1 MLFAA
6 YFFEVRMKKVLAFL
20 RSMKFGIILLGLI
33 AALSVVGS
41 IIPQNSDAMTY
52 VRAYPNFYQIIFTLK
67 LNDVFNSWY
76 FNLVT
81 VLLCINLIMCSIVR
95 FTSIPSQEQEEQ
107 RALNAKT
114 AVPLT
119 EKQRE
124 DVIAELERMRCRKKE
139 ENGVRVYS
147 KNRIGSYG
155 TFLTHLGILLT
166 VVFWAAAMKLPTV
179 IDRTCYPLESIT
191 LEDGTDIY
199 VKDFS
204 ITDDEG
210 KLDYKSHIEVTLPD
224 GRTSEVLET
233 SVNHPAAFGSYK
245 IYQQTYGTAPR
256 VAVSDA
262 EGHQDLFYLES
273 NDILTADG
281 RNGIIFDNL
290 YPGFTEEDGHMR
302 LETST
307 SGRYENPVYVF
318 TTLEDGKQQEVMLAF
333 PGDCIESGD
342 YVFCFQDPVEYP
354 GLRIKHSPGWV
365 NIALLCAFMVMT
377 LGLYITFFLQSVLV
391 RVDTAGYTLLSAKSE
406 GLQIR
411 FRQITGGGN
420 EHA

>member
-1 MLFAA
+1 MLFTA

-33 AALSVVGS
+33 VALSVAGS
-41 IIPQNSDAMTY
+41 MIPQNSDAMTY

-67 LNDVFNSWY
+67 LNDIFNSWY

-107 RALNAKT
+107 RALNAKA

-124 DVIAELERMRCRKKE
+124 DVIAELERMHCRKKE

-155 TFLTHLGILLT
+155 TFLTHLGILMT
-166 VVFWAAAMKLPTV
+166 VVLWAAAMKLPTV
-179 IDRTCYPLESIT
+179 IDRTCYPKESVF
-191 LEDGTDIY
+191 LDDGTEIY
-199 VKDFS
+199 VNDFN
-204 ITDDEG
+204 IVDETG
-210 KLDYKSHIEVTLPD
+210 KLDYKSTVQITLPD
-224 GRTSEVLET
+224 GRKSDLKET
-233 SVNHPAAFGSYK
+233 SVNHPVSFGTYK
-245 IYQQTYGTAPR
+245 VYQQTYGTAPKIS
-256 VAVSDA
+256 VSDHD
-262 EGHQDLFYLES
+262 GHTDEFFLEP
-273 NDILTADG
+273 NDILSADG
-281 RNGIIFDNL
+281 LNGIVFDNL
-290 YPGFTEEDGHMR
+290 YPDFREEDGHMR

-333 PGDCIESGD
+333 PGDCMEIGEFT
-342 YVFCFQDPVEYP
+342 FCFMDPVEYP
-354 GLRIKHSPGWV
+354 GLRIKRSPAWV
-365 NIALLCAFMVMT
+365 NGALLFAFLVMT
-377 LGLYITFFLQSVLV
+377 AGLYIAFFMQSVLV
-391 RVDTAGYTLLSAKSE
+391 RVDRDGYTMLSAKSE
-406 GLQIR
+406 GLQLR
-411 FRQITGGGN
+411 FKEILNRGN
-420 EHA
+420 KCE